1 MTKNRV
7 STAALST
14 TGETAVEQTH
24 HSELLSRDQI
34 EDQFGLR
41 RGWLEQLAHI
51 GGGPTYLKLGRR
63 MVRYRRSEIERWL
76 TAHEVRHTS
85 CPGSLNANR
94 ARDASRNS
102 FDQTGSDQ
110 R

>member
-1 MTKNRV
+1 MAENRRGK
-7 STAALST
+7 AAL
-14 TGETAVEQTH
+14 TATDKSAAAPAHQ
-24 HSELLSRDQI
+24 SELLSRDEI
-34 EDQFGLR
+34 EAEFGLR

-51 GGGPTYLKLGRR
+51 GGGPAYLKLGRR

>member
-1 MTKNRV
+1 MATDQ
-7 STAALST
+7 SAA
-14 TGETAVEQTH
+14 APAHQ
-24 HSELLSRDQI
+24 SELLSRDEI
-34 EDQFGLR
+34 EAELGLR

-51 GGGPTYLKLGRR
+51 GGGPAYLKLGRR

-94 ARDASRNS
+94 ARDVSRNS

>member
-1 MTKNRV
+1 MTENRV
-7 STAALST
+7 STVAPST
-14 TGETAVEQTH
+14 TGETAVEQAH

-34 EDQFGLR
+34 EAQFGLR

-51 GGGPTYLKLGRR
+51 GGGPAYLKLGRR

-85 CPGSLNANR
+85 GVRTTQVNQAHE
-94 ARDASRNS
+94 ASRSTFGQN
-102 FDQTGSDQ
+102 GMGEP
-110 R
+110 

>member
-1 MTKNRV
+1 MTENRV

-14 TGETAVEQTH
+14 TGETAVKQAH

-34 EDQFGLR
+34 EAQFGLR

-51 GGGPTYLKLGRR
+51 GGGPAYLKLGRR

-85 CPGSLNANR
+85 CIRPTHANQ
-94 ARDASRNS
+94 AHEASRS
-102 FDQTGSDQ
+102 TVDHTGTGKP
-110 R
+110 